1 MRKIGHFM
9 KKFRSSF
16 PKFPLSPLSLRLL
29 LGGTLVFAALR
40 IPGVVP
46 FGLPG
51 FLIFLP
57 IVLLAS
63 AYRPGWMFLLLVTLL
78 PIEAANLA
86 SFPSGPDIRPY
97 QLLVVSI
104 FFGIAVRALAGRS
117 VPELPRPH
125 PADFLL
131 LLVPL
136 GSLLSLMNASD
147 PSSSLRF
154 SVIRFSFFALYALFR
169 LYIRSS
175 EDVSRIFPFAVASVS
190 LVALESV
197 VQNIFFL
204 SGREAFEAMPG
215 RPNGPFS
222 EADWLGMFLV
232 LSVSILLASG
242 YVVASRAGSVRS
254 FFRAKRSRYLVSV
267 LAFVLSALIVT
278 VSRSAWIGAAVSV
291 MLAFALAF
299 FSGRRVIAP
308 FLLSTAISVVIALSA
323 VMIVPLTDF
332 DLSGRAG
339 SVGSGLQT
347 VTVSCENGSEI
358 PVRIGTIDELP
369 AFGCRHIDLGEI
381 DTERAA
387 GRMIAETE
395 RNDPNVSIRKRI
407 YAESFALAA
416 RHPFLG
422 IGWGSVS
429 ATLGTDDRGTDL
441 NASDVFLEVW
451 LGSGALGLFG
461 FSGFLLLLAFRSLRD
476 FFRTRGAFPFFVL
489 VSFSGMIAF
498 DVFNS
503 GILLGFFWALLGIAG
518 SYLAEESEF
527 AETI

>member
-1 MRKIGHFM
+1 
-9 KKFRSSF
+9 
-16 PKFPLSPLSLRLL
+16 
-29 LGGTLVFAALR
+29 
-40 IPGVVP
+40 
-46 FGLPG
+46 
-51 FLIFLP
+51 
-57 IVLLAS
+57 
-63 AYRPGWMFLLLVTLL
+63 MFLLLVILL
-78 PIEAANLA
+78 PIEATNLA
-86 SFPSGPDIRPY
+86 PFSSGPDIRPY

-117 VPELPRPH
+117 VPKFPRPV
-125 PADFLL
+125 ATDLL
-131 LLVPL
+131 LFLIPL
-136 GSLLSLMNASD
+136 GSLSSVLNAPDPAVSIRLSVVL
-147 PSSSLRF
+147 
-154 SVIRFSFFALYALFR
+154 FSFFALYMLFR
-169 LYIRSS
+169 VYVRSS
-175 EDVSRIFPFAVASVS
+175 EDVSRIFPFALASSAIVA
-190 LVALESV
+190 AESV
-197 VQNIFFL
+197 FQNVMFL
-204 SGREAFEAMPG
+204 SGNGTLEVMPG

-267 LAFVLSALIVT
+267 LALVLSALIVT

-291 MLAFALAF
+291 TLAFALAF
-299 FSGRRVIAP
+299 LSGRRIIAS
-308 FLLSTAISVVIALSA
+308 FLLSTAISVAIALSA

-347 VTVSCENGSEI
+347 ITVSCENGSEI
-358 PVRIGTIDELP
+358 PARVGTTDELSTV
-369 AFGCRHIDLGEI
+369 GCRHINLGEI

-387 GRMIAETE
+387 GRIIAETE
-395 RNDPNVSIRKRI
+395 RADPNVSIRKRI
-407 YAESFALAA
+407 YAESFSLAL

-429 ATLGTDDRGTDL
+429 ATLGTDERGTDL

-476 FFRTRGAFPFFVL
+476 FFRSHGTFPFFML
-489 VSFSGMIAF
+489 VSFSGIVVF
-498 DVFNS
+498 GLFNS